1 MVPALPELG
10 VRRGRG
16 RTGTPP
22 PVFHQMALNGLMGT
36 VSPDL
41 MGGGLEGAWGRL
53 RKLSLKRGPE
63 NRG

>member
-1 MVPALPELG
+1 MVPALPELR

-41 MGGGLEGAWGRL
+41 IGGGGPGRGVGEAKEAFFEEGT
-53 RKLSLKRGPE
+53 
-63 NRG
+63 